1 MEHLIPN
8 NKHNKPE
15 NHAHETHMGKD
26 LENAMRIIMN
36 GGVNE
41 ENLEETMEHIGIN
54 LDDYRDETGKV
65 ICPVSVEERNK
76 LKIKLAALKNDP
88 NTHH

>member
-8 NKHNKPE
+8 NKHNKSE
-15 NHAHETHMGKD
+15 NHAHETHTGKD
-26 LENAMRIIMN
+26 TEIAMRMVMN

-41 ENLEETMEHIGIN
+41 ENLEETMKHLGIN

-65 ICPVSVEERNK
+65 ICPVSLEERSK
-76 LKIKLAALKNDP
+76 LKIKLAALKDDP

>member
-8 NKHNKPE
+8 NKHNKSE
-15 NHAHETHMGKD
+15 NHAHETHTGKD
-26 LENAMRIIMN
+26 TEIAMRMIMN

-41 ENLEETMEHIGIN
+41 ENLEDTMKHLGIN
-54 LDDYRDETGKV
+54 LDDYRDETGKG
-65 ICPVSVEERNK
+65 ICPVSLEERSK
-76 LKIKLAALKNDP
+76 LKIKLAALKDDP